1 MIKLI
6 TGMPGNGKTL
16 RAVQLLVN
24 AKAEN
29 EKLVGQNKA
38 LPRNFYSNIQGLKLD
53 YVQPAPKDWRTLPD
67 GSFIVY
73 DEAHQLFPATGKPG
87 RADDPIINQMDEH
100 RHRGFDMV
108 MVTQWP
114 SKIHHEVRQL
124 IGHHEHLHRS
134 MGLELSGLMTW
145 DRVHLDP
152 YDKAS
157 KGKASDETWTF
168 PSDLYGVYESAT
180 LHTTAHKF
188 KMPVK
193 MRNFLLSIPFIIAI
207 IWGVFLAFKHFLMPK
222 IDDKKQP
229 SVADKMLVSAGAGSA
244 GTAPPGAPPPSD
256 LLPPTGQY
264 VWQNARSVAAIGGIV
279 ASETNCRVFNQE
291 GNVLDLT
298 IEACRMILAKP
309 LPFNI
314 YHEYAS
320 SNTNRIGG
328 AGVSPAVEPLTS
340 APNMNSFNRGPSG
353 SRAEP
358 ASVGPPADK
367 VKGWIRS
374 Y

>member
-24 AKAEN
+24 AKTEN
-29 EKLVGQNKA
+29 DKLVAQGKA
-38 LPRNFYSNIQGLKLD
+38 HARNFYSNIQGLKLD

-134 MGLELSGLMTW
+134 MGLELSGLTTW

-157 KGKASDETWTF
+157 KAKASDETWTF
-168 PSDLYGVYESAT
+168 PNELYSVYDSAT

-188 KMPVK
+188 KMPAK

-207 IWGVFLAFKHFLMPK
+207 IWGVFFAFKHYLMPK
-222 IDDKKQP
+222 APDEKAP
-229 SVADKMLVSAGAGSA
+229 SVTDKLLISAGVGEA
-244 GTAPPGAPPPSD
+244 GTAPPGASPPSD

-264 VWQNARSVAAIGGIV
+264 VWQNARSVSPIGGIV
-279 ASETNCRVFNQE
+279 ASETSCRVFNQE

-320 SNTNRIGG
+320 SDTNRIGG

-340 APNMNSFNRGPSG
+340 APSSKTFSSGPAG

-358 ASVGPPADK
+358 YSVGPPADK
-367 VKGWIRS
+367 VKGWIRN